1 MTAPVWNPC
10 ASGTAPAVGAT
21 YGTSGSATMAIYA
34 RDFHAKNLT
43 ISNDFDEAGG
53 SSSVQAVA
61 LMTQN
66 DKLIFENVRMLGNQ
80 DTLYVKTGNVDTV
93 QRAYFKACTVEGD
106 VDFIFGRATFVLD
119 GCTIRQV
126 SNRRTTGNVISPSTD
141 ARNGYGLLIINSMIV
156 ADAGVSANGIALGR
170 AWDEGFGSMTYPA
183 ATGIYPNGQA
193 VIRQSV
199 LDAKVNAAT
208 PWSAAATT
216 SRAYTS
222 TPMGTLPAN
231 RLWEFANTGPGAA
244 P

>member
-1 MTAPVWNPC
+1 
-10 ASGTAPAVGAT
+10 
-21 YGTSGSATMAIYA
+21 MAIYA

-43 ISNDFDEAGG
+43 ISNDFDEAAA
-53 SSSVQAVA
+53 SNVQAVA

-66 DKLIFENVRMLGNQ
+66 DKLIFDNVRLLGNQ

-119 GCTIRQV
+119 GCTIRLV
-126 SNRRTTGNVISPSTD
+126 GNRRTTGNVISPSTD
-141 ARNGYGLLIINSMIV
+141 ARNGYGLLIINSVIV
-156 ADAGVSANGIALGR
+156 ADAGISANGMALGR
-170 AWDEGFGSMTYPA
+170 AWDESFGSMTYPA
-183 ATGIYPNGQA
+183 ASGIYPNGQA
-193 VIRQSV
+193 VIRDSM
-199 LDAKVNAAT
+199 LDAKVNTAM

-216 SRAYTS
+216 SRAYS
-222 TPMGTLPAN
+222 SVPVGMVPAN